1 MKINPLT
8 EYLILFK
15 LSNYYSP
22 NELRH
27 LKLYEGINEQQI
39 NILNGRRHI
48 AKIKWLIRD
57 NEVNE
62 KEV

>member
-1 MKINPLT
+1 MKLNRLT

-15 LSNYYSP
+15 LSNYYGP
-22 NELRH
+22 NDLRH

-39 NILNGRRHI
+39 NIMNGRRHI

-57 NEVNE
+57 NEIDE
-62 KEV
+62 K